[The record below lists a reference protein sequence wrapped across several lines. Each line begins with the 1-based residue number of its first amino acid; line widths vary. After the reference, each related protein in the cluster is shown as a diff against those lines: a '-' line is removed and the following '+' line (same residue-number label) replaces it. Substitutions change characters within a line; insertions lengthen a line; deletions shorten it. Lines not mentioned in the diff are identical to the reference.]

1 MLFDDISLD
10 RIIGEGAFGKV
21 YSGRLLKQT
30 KEVGKGRK
38 SSQSKTDKEQQ
49 PMRMGLTVAVKMLR
63 SMIC

>member
-21 YSGRLLKQT
+21 YCGRLLKQT

-38 SSQSKTDKEQQ
+38 SSHSKTDKEQQ

>member
-1 MLFDDISLD
+1 VLFDDISLD
-10 RIIGEGAFGKV
+10 KSIGEGAFGKV

-30 KEVGKGRK
+30 GEVGKGRK

-49 PMRMGLTVAVKMLR
+49 QMKMGLTVAVKMLQ

>member
-10 RIIGEGAFGKV
+10 KIIGEGAFGKV
-21 YSGRLLKQT
+21 YNGRLLKQT
-30 KEVGKGRK
+30 VVIGNGRK

-49 PMRMGLTVAVKMLR
+49 PMRMGLTVAVKMLQ